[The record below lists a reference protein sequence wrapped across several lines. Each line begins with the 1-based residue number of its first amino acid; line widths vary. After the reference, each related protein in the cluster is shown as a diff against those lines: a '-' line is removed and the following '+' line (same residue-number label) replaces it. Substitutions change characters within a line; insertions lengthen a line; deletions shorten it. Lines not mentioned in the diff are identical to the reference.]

1 MYILIL
7 GAGEV
12 GYSLAKILSY
22 EKHDVVLVE
31 QDAERLKRANDNL
44 DIKVIAGSASS
55 YKILEQAGIKKAD
68 LLVAV
73 TNDDEVNLVACMIA
87 NKYDVAKKIVRV
99 KNREFAMSDSPL
111 NAKSLNIDLIIHPE
125 SEVAEAVVKLLKQT
139 AATDIIEFEDGRL
152 IMIGVK
158 LDRKCQILE
167 QSLAQVSE
175 SYNNLDFRTVAIQRR
190 DRTII
195 PHGSDIFMNGDRV
208 YVTSKRDS
216 LPEIL
221 RLTGKENVTMDNVM
235 ILGGGQ
241 TGAAIA
247 RNLEEHLNVKIID
260 SNVDKTEILAERLE
274 KSLVIRGDG
283 RDFNLLALEGIIDMD
298 AFIAVTGDDET
309 NIISCLMAK
318 HLEVPRIISLINKSD
333 YTPIIPTIG
342 IDAYVSKQFVT
353 VDNILKFI
361 RRGSIVSVAS
371 IPGIS
376 AEIIEFQTHK
386 NARICKKPIK
396 NVSIPKGAILGA
408 VVRGEDIFIPVGDT
422 HIQEGDKVVVI
433 VVPPAIRE
441 VEKLFN

>member
-1 MYILIL
+1 LYIIIL

-12 GYSLAKILSY
+12 GYTLAKILCY
-22 EKHDVVLVE
+22 ENHDVVLVE
-31 QDAERLKRANDNL
+31 QDPERLKRARDNL
-44 DIKVIAGSASS
+44 DIKVIEGSASR
-55 YKILEQAGIKKAD
+55 YQVLEEAGIKNAEM
-68 LLVAV
+68 LVAV
-73 TNDDEVNLVACMIA
+73 TNSDEVNLVACMIA
-87 NKYDVAKKIVRV
+87 DKYNVSKKVVRV
-99 KNREFAMSDSPL
+99 KNREFTLDSAPL
-111 NAKSLNIDLIIHPE
+111 NAQSLGIDLIIHPE
-125 SEVAEAVVKLLKQT
+125 SEVADAVVKLLKQT
-139 AATDIIEFEDGRL
+139 AATDIVEFENGKL
-152 IMIGVK
+152 IMIGIK
-158 LDRKCQILE
+158 LDNKCLILE
-167 QSLAQVSE
+167 QTLAQVSE
-175 SYNNLDFRTVAIQRR
+175 TYDELTFRTIAIQRR

-195 PHGSDIFMNGDRV
+195 PHGSDIFMAGDRV

-221 RLTGKENVTMDNVM
+221 RLTGKENVKMENVM

-241 TGAAIA
+241 TGAEIA
-247 RNLEEHLNVKIID
+247 SNLEEDLNVKIIE
-260 SNVDKTEILAERLE
+260 SNTDKTEVLADQLE

-298 AFIAVTGDDET
+298 AFISVTGDDET

-318 HLEVPRIISLINKSD
+318 HLRVPRIISLINKSD

-371 IPGIS
+371 IPGIA
-376 AEIIEFQTHK
+376 AEVIEFQTNK
-386 NARICKKPIK
+386 NAKICKKPLK
-396 NVSIPKGAILGA
+396 SMHLPKGAILGA

-422 HIQEGDKVVVI
+422 QIQEGDRVVAI
-433 VVPPAIRE
+433 ALPPAIRE

>member
-31 QDAERLKRANDNL
+31 QDTERLKRANDNL
-44 DIKVIAGSASS
+44 DIKVISGSGSS
-55 YKILEQAGIKKAD
+55 YKVLEQAGIKKAD
-68 LLVAV
+68 MLVAV
-73 TNDDEVNLVACMIA
+73 TNDDEVNLIACMIA
-87 NKYDVAKKIVRV
+87 NNYDVSKKIVRV
-99 KNREFAMSDSPL
+99 KNKEFAMADSPL
-111 NAKSLNIDLIIHPE
+111 NAKTLNIDLIIHPE

-175 SYNNLDFRTVAIQRR
+175 SYKNLDFRTVAIQRR

-247 RNLEEHLNVKIID
+247 RSLEEDLNVKIID
-260 SNVDKTEILAERLE
+260 SNIDKTEILAEHLE

-376 AEIIEFQTHK
+376 AEIIEFQTNK

-396 NVSIPKGAILGA
+396 DITVPRGAILGA
-408 VVRGEDIFIPVGDT
+408 VVRGDDIFIPVGNT
-422 HIQEGDKVVVI
+422 QIQEGDKVVVI
-433 VVPPAIRE
+433 VVPTAIRD